1 MNARAKTH
9 HSPGSTSRPLVNVD
23 DDVSVIAAQCEE
35 VLLRAGFRF
44 AHCGG
49 SFVIFGPGE
58 NCRPASCELI
68 AELLTQH
75 AEFGTV
81 GCSWEARN
89 VPTTAVSELMSR
101 VIAQA
106 LR

>member
-1 MNARAKTH
+1 MPEQRPITAQAARAGR
-9 HSPGSTSRPLVNVD
+9 SSTSTN
-23 DDVSVIAAQCEE
+23 DVSVIAAQCEE

-75 AEFGTV
+75 ARFGIV
-81 GCSWEARN
+81 ACGWEERD
-89 VPTTAVSELMSR
+89 VPLSR
-101 VIAQA
+101 
-106 LR
+106 

>member
-58 NCRPASCELI
+58 NCRPASCDLI
-68 AELLTQH
+68 AELLTQL